1 MRALSAIA
9 ISILLLMPLGSATQ
23 PIIPKVTVQLSPS
36 VQNVTVSPT
45 QKGTAQFSG
54 NVTVEKPPVV
64 RMVVSLVSTIDKG
77 WPSSCDPTPMVIT
90 DTSPHSFGV
99 TVVVPE
105 GTPNSTGILTVTAN
119 ATGMGL
125 TITATATAMIVVK
138 GPSAA
143 NQTSQNKTATGQGS
157 SAGTAQNSTSGSSA
171 KTGGIDLTTVSIVA
185 VVLVAAVAGGGG
197 YYVIRRRRRRNE
209 EAG

>member
-9 ISILLLMPLGSATQ
+9 IGIILLMPLGSATQ
-23 PIIPKVTVQLSPS
+23 PIVPKVTVQLSPP

-45 QKGTAQFSG
+45 QKGAAVFSG
-54 NVTVEKPPVV
+54 NVTVEKLPFV
-64 RMVVSLVSTIDKG
+64 RMTVTLNSSVDKG
-77 WPSSCDPTPMVIT
+77 WPSSVSPATLAIT
-90 DTSPHSFGV
+90 DSSPHSFGV
-99 TVVVPE
+99 TVVIPE
-105 GTPNSTGILTVTAN
+105 GTTSSTGTLTVDAKAVGGGFAVTSTAS
-119 ATGMGL
+119 
-125 TITATATAMIVVK
+125 AMIVVT

-143 NQTSQNKTATGQGS
+143 NQTSKNQTSAGQGS

-185 VVLVAAVAGGGG
+185 VVLVAGVAGGG
-197 YYVIRRRRRRNE
+197 YYAVRRRKRRME